1 MTADDS
7 SCGPWNVGDLKKML
21 LGSGKKWRSRC
32 EKTAPHVL
40 IIEPTVDC
48 RGEDWMV
55 QSLAF
60 DVKNVKKVEVYID
73 DVYIFSV
80 SCCI

>member
-1 MTADDS
+1 
-7 SCGPWNVGDLKKML
+7 
-21 LGSGKKWRSRC
+21 
-32 EKTAPHVL
+32 
-40 IIEPTVDC
+40 
-48 RGEDWMV
+48 MV